1 MEVIPA
7 IDLIDGK
14 CVQLVQG
21 DYDRK
26 MTFSDDP
33 VGMAAH
39 WVEEGASRIHVVD
52 LDGAKDGKR
61 GNATVVAAIARSVG
75 VPIQVGGGIRTAAD
89 ADELLGLGVD
99 RVIFGT
105 AAVERPDDVAA
116 TVSKHGGQ
124 HVIAGIDAR
133 NGIVATRGWQED
145 SGRKA
150 SDLIAEMIGYGVV
163 RVIYTDI
170 ARDGMMRGPNVN
182 GIIDILSSTE
192 ISLIA
197 AGGIAQLD
205 DLLAVAGTGAE
216 AAVTGTAIYTGAI
229 DLKAAIRK
237 LQENI

>member
-1 MEVIPA
+1 VEIIPA

-26 MTFSDDP
+26 QTFSDDP
-33 VGMAAH
+33 IGMAAH
-39 WVEEGASRIHVVD
+39 WVEQGAARIHIVD

-61 GNATVVAAIARSVG
+61 GNASVVEAIVRSAG

-133 NGIVATRGWQED
+133 NGIVATRGWQKD
-145 SGRKA
+145 SGKRA
-150 SDLIAEMIGYGVV
+150 SDLIAKMIGYGVE
-163 RVIYTDI
+163 RVMYTDI
-170 ARDGMMRGPNVN
+170 GRDGMMGGPNVI
-182 GIIDILSSTE
+182 GITDILSGTE

-197 AGGIAQLD
+197 AGGIAHLD
-205 DLLAVAGTGAE
+205 DLLAVAGAGAE

-229 DLKAAIRK
+229 DLKAAIK
-237 LQENI
+237 TLQENG

>member
-26 MTFSDDP
+26 TTFSDDP

-105 AAVERPDDVAA
+105 AAIERPEDVAA
-116 TVSKHGGQ
+116 TVSKHGAQ

-150 SDLIAEMIGYGVV
+150 SDLIAEMIDYGIE
-163 RVIYTDI
+163 RVMYTDI

-182 GIIDILSSTE
+182 GITDILSSTG

>member
-1 MEVIPA
+1 VEVIPA

-39 WVEEGASRIHVVD
+39 WVDEGASRIHIVD
-52 LDGAKDGKR
+52 LDGARDGKR
-61 GNATVVAAIARSVG
+61 GNASVVAAIARSAG
-75 VPIQVGGGIRTAAD
+75 VPIQVGGGIRTASD

-116 TVSKHGGQ
+116 TVARHGGQ

-133 NGIVATRGWQED
+133 NGIVATRGWRED
-145 SGRKA
+145 SGKPA
-150 SDLIAEMIGYGVV
+150 SDLIAEMISYGVE
-163 RVIYTDI
+163 RVMYTDI
-170 ARDGMMRGPNVN
+170 AKDGMMGGPNVG
-182 GIIDILSSTE
+182 GITDILSSIE

-197 AGGIAQLD
+197 AGGIARLD

-229 DLKAAIRK
+229 DLKAAIKK
-237 LQENI
+237 LEENG